1 MNDLLKL
8 LAVTLLLGTVSA
20 VPNSGSDASAEAK
33 VVDEKKEEPKK
44 PAEEKKNEKEEESKK
59 VDEVKNDKKQEEP
72 KKPEGEHGAK
82 EHVHNAAH
90 PHANHK
96 KENDLTKILNQSQA
110 PYTGPVGEIS
120 APECCA
126 DKTDG
131 NAVAAK

>member
-20 VPNSGSDASAEAK
+20 VPNSGSDTSAEAK
-33 VVDEKKEEPKK
+33 VVDDKKEEPKK

-59 VDEVKNDKKQEEP
+59 VDEVKSDDKKEEP
-72 KKPEGEHGAK
+72 KKSEVRNVVK

-96 KENDLTKILNQSQA
+96 EGNDLTKILNENQA
-110 PYTGPVGEIS
+110 PYTGSDKKIE

-126 DKTDG
+126 DKPSDT
-131 NAVAAK
+131 AAK